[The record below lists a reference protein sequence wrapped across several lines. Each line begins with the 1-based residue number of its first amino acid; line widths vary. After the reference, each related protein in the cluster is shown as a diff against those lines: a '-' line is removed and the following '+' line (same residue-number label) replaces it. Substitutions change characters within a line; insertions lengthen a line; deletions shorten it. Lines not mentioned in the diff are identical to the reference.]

1 MRARI
6 LDFVQ
11 TLRARGGVDVSVAES
26 LDALVAVAAVGVE
39 REAMREALAAALVKH
54 EADRPA
60 FDRLFDEAFPLAAG
74 AEEGRRRRRGRGAG
88 GGTVPAGTGRGA
100 GEDGR
105 SRARDERAERA
116 EHTERTGRRDMW
128 SARGEVPGAADA
140 APRAGRAAR
149 ARRLL
154 ALPFHEFTSRDVEE
168 ARELVRALSARL
180 RGRLVRRERRARRG
194 RVDFRRTIRH
204 SMSSGGVPVRPRF
217 RARRPGRPDL
227 VALCDLSGSVAA
239 ASELLL
245 GLIAPAADCFRRVHL
260 FAYVDRLCP
269 VSIEHGHVAPGG
281 PLDLHA
287 RSDFGRVLA
296 ELWEGRRAILTGS
309 ALLLV
314 LGDARNNRLPPR
326 ADLLRAVAGRVQ
338 RIVWLVPEPRA
349 RWDSGDSVLRLY
361 APACEAVVECIDLG
375 AMVRAVRE
383 TLQMPARGRVAL
395 PLGHP

>member
-54 EADRPA
+54 EADRPV
-60 FDRLFDEAFPLAAG
+60 FDQLFDEAFPLVGG
-74 AEEGRRRRRGRGAG
+74 AEEGRRRRRARGAG
-88 GGTVPAGTGRGA
+88 GGRVPTGAGRGA
-100 GEDGR
+100 GDGGR
-105 SRARDERAERA
+105 SRLRDEREERRERA
-116 EHTERTGRRDMW
+116 THGH
-128 SARGEVPGAADA
+128 AREASPGAEARQA
-140 APRAGRAAR
+140 REVSGRESRAAR

-154 ALPFHEFTSRDVEE
+154 ALPFRELTSRDVEE
-168 ARELVRALSARL
+168 ARELVRELGRRL
-180 RGRLVRRERRARRG
+180 RGRLARRERRARRG
-194 RVDFRRTIRH
+194 RLDFRRTIRR
-204 SMSSGGVPVRPRF
+204 SMSTAGVPIRPGF

-245 GLIAPAADCFRRVHL
+245 GLLAPAADYFRRVHL

-287 RSDFGRVLA
+287 RSDFGRVLG
-296 ELWEGRRAILTGS
+296 ELWEGREVLTRS
-309 ALLLV
+309 TLLLV

-349 RWDSGDSVLRLY
+349 RWDTG
-361 APACEAVVECIDLG
+361 EI
-375 AMVRAVRE
+375 
-383 TLQMPARGRVAL
+383 
-395 PLGHP
+395 

>member
-11 TLRARGGVDVSVAES
+11 TLRARGGVEVSVAES

-39 REAMREALAAALVKH
+39 REPMREALAAALVKH

-60 FDRLFDEAFPLAAG
+60 FDRLFDQAFPLVGG
-74 AEEGRRRRRGRGAG
+74 AEEGRRRRRARGAG
-88 GGTVPAGTGRGA
+88 GGAVPTGAGRG
-100 GEDGR
+100 GRDGGR
-105 SRARDERAERA
+105 SQLRDEREERGERA
-116 EHTERTGRRDMW
+116 THGHGREA
-128 SARGEVPGAADA
+128 SPGAEARHA
-140 APRAGRAAR
+140 GRVGRAAR

-154 ALPFHEFTSRDVEE
+154 ALPFREFTSRDVEE
-168 ARELVRALSARL
+168 ARELVRELGARL
-180 RGRLVRRERRARRG
+180 RGRLARRERQARRG

-245 GLIAPAADCFRRVHL
+245 GLIAPAADHFRRVHL

-287 RSDFGRVLA
+287 RSDFGRVLV
-296 ELWEGRRAILTGS
+296 EVWEGHRARLTRS
-309 ALLLV
+309 TLLLV

-326 ADLLRAVAGRVQ
+326 ADLLRAIADRVQ

-349 RWDSGDSVLRLY
+349 RWDTGDSVLRLH
-361 APACEAVVECIDLG
+361 APAGEAVVECVDLG
-375 AMVRAVRE
+375 AMVRAV
-383 TLQMPARGRVAL
+383 QQAL
-395 PLGHP
+395 

>member
-11 TLRARGGVDVSVAES
+11 TLRARGGVEVSVAES

-54 EADRPA
+54 EADRPVV
-60 FDRLFDEAFPLAAG
+60 DQLFDEAFPLDGGAEG
-74 AEEGRRRRRGRGAG
+74 AEEGRRRRRARGAG
-88 GGTVPAGTGRGA
+88 GG
-100 GEDGR
+100 
-105 SRARDERAERA
+105 
-116 EHTERTGRRDMW
+116 
-128 SARGEVPGAADA
+128 
-140 APRAGRAAR
+140 
-149 ARRLL
+149 RL
-154 ALPFHEFTSRDVEE
+154 
-168 ARELVRALSARL
+168 
-180 RGRLVRRERRARRG
+180 
-194 RVDFRRTIRH
+194 DFRRTLRRA
-204 SMSSGGVPVRPRF
+204 MSPAGVPIRPGF

-245 GLIAPAADCFRRVHL
+245 GLIAPAADRFRRVHL

-287 RSDFGRVLA
+287 RSDFGRVLV
-296 ELWEGRRAILTGS
+296 EVWEGHRARLTRS
-309 ALLLV
+309 TLLLV

-326 ADLLRAVAGRVQ
+326 ADLLRAIADRVQ

-349 RWDSGDSVLRLY
+349 RWDTGDSVLGMY
-361 APACEAVVECIDLG
+361 APACEAVVECVDLG
-375 AMVRAVRE
+375 AMVQAVRE
-383 TLQMPARGRVAL
+383 TQ
-395 PLGHP
+395 

>member
-11 TLRARGGVDVSVAES
+11 TLRVRGGVEVSVAES

-60 FDRLFDEAFPLAAG
+60 FDRLFDEAFPLAGG

-100 GEDGR
+100 GENGR
-105 SRARDERAERA
+105 SRAREETAERA
-116 EHTERTGRRDMW
+116 EHTERTGRRDGW
-128 SARGEVPGAADA
+128 RARGEVRGAADA
-140 APRAGRAAR
+140 APRGGR
-149 ARRLL
+149 ARRLRG
-154 ALPFHEFTSRDVEE
+154 LPFHEFTSRDVEE

-245 GLIAPAADCFRRVHL
+245 GLIAPAADHFRRVHL

-269 VSIEHGHVAPGG
+269 VSIEHGHLAPGG

-287 RSDFGRVLA
+287 RSNFGRVLV
-296 ELWEGRRAILTGS
+296 ELWEGHRARLTRS
-309 ALLLV
+309 TLLLV

-326 ADLLRAVAGRVQ
+326 ADLLRAIADRVQ

-349 RWDSGDSVLRLY
+349 RWDTGDSVLRLY
-361 APACEAVVECIDLG
+361 APACEAVAECVDLG
-375 AMVRAVRE
+375 AMVRAV
-383 TLQMPARGRVAL
+383 QQAL
-395 PLGHP
+395 

>member
-11 TLRARGGVDVSVAES
+11 TLRARGGVEVSVAES

-54 EADRPA
+54 EADRPV
-60 FDRLFDEAFPLAAG
+60 FDQLFDEAFPLVGGAEG
-74 AEEGRRRRRGRGAG
+74 AEEGRRRR
-88 GGTVPAGTGRGA
+88 
-100 GEDGR
+100 
-105 SRARDERAERA
+105 
-116 EHTERTGRRDMW
+116 
-128 SARGEVPGAADA
+128 
-140 APRAGRAAR
+140 
-149 ARRLL
+149 L
-154 ALPFHEFTSRDVEE
+154 A
-168 ARELVRALSARL
+168 
-180 RGRLVRRERRARRG
+180 RRERRARRG
-194 RVDFRRTIRH
+194 RLDFRRTIRR
-204 SMSSGGVPVRPRF
+204 SMSTAGVPIRPGF

-245 GLIAPAADCFRRVHL
+245 GLIAPAADHFRRVHL

-287 RSDFGRVLA
+287 RSDFGRVLV
-296 ELWEGRRAILTGS
+296 EVWEGHRARLTRS
-309 ALLLV
+309 TLLLV

-326 ADLLRAVAGRVQ
+326 ADLLRAIADRVQ

-349 RWDSGDSVLRLY
+349 RWDTGDSVLRLY
-361 APACEAVVECIDLG
+361 APACEAVVECVDLG
-375 AMVRAVRE
+375 ALVRAVR
-383 TLQMPARGRVAL
+383 QAL
-395 PLGHP
+395 

>member
-1 MRARI
+1 MRARV

-60 FDRLFDEAFPLAAG
+60 FDRLFDEAFPLVGA
-74 AEEGRRRRRGRGAG
+74 AEEGRRRRRVRGAG
-88 GGTVPAGTGRGA
+88 GGAVPTGSGRGS
-100 GEDGR
+100 GENGR
-105 SRARDERAERA
+105 APAHEEKEKRAERSG
-116 EHTERTGRRDMW
+116 HTGRREASPRRREVAGAPD
-128 SARGEVPGAADA
+128 SAPGESRG
-140 APRAGRAAR
+140 AR
-149 ARRLL
+149 VRRLL
-154 ALPFHEFTSRDVEE
+154 ALPFREFTSRDLQE
-168 ARELVRALSARL
+168 AREVVRQLGRRL
-180 RGRLVRRERRARRG
+180 RGRLARRQRRTRRG

-204 SMSSGGVPVRPRF
+204 SMSSGGVPLRPRF

-245 GLIAPAADCFRRVHL
+245 GLIAPAADYFRRVHL
-260 FAYVDRLCP
+260 FAYIDRLCP
-269 VSIEHGHVAPGG
+269 VSIEHCHVAPGG

-296 ELWEGRRAILTGS
+296 ELWEGRPALLTGS
-309 ALLLV
+309 TLLLV

-326 ADLLRAVAGRVQ
+326 ADLLRAIADRVQ
-338 RIVWLVPEPRA
+338 RIIWLVPEPRA
-349 RWDSGDSVLRLY
+349 RWNTGDSVLRLY
-361 APACEAVVECIDLG
+361 EPACETVVECVDLG
-375 AMVRAVRE
+375 ALVHAVRA
-383 TLQMPARGRVAL
+383 TI
-395 PLGHP
+395 

>member
-11 TLRARGGVDVSVAES
+11 TLRARGGVEVSVAES

-39 REAMREALAAALVKH
+39 REPMREALAAALVKH

-60 FDRLFDEAFPLAAG
+60 FDALFDQAFPLVGG
-74 AEEGRRRRRGRGAG
+74 ADEGRRRVRGAG
-88 GGTVPAGTGRGA
+88 GGAVPTGTGRGR
-100 GEDGR
+100 GERGQAREQPEERDQRGR
-105 SRARDERAERA
+105 LDASRAGTAA
-116 EHTERTGRRDMW
+116 RREASAAAG
-128 SARGEVPGAADA
+128 SARRES
-140 APRAGRAAR
+140 RAAR
-149 ARRLL
+149 VRRLL
-154 ALPFHEFTSRDVEE
+154 ALPFREFTSRDVEE
-168 ARELVRALSARL
+168 ARELVRELGARL
-180 RGRLVRRERRARRG
+180 RGRLARRERRARRG
-194 RVDFRRTIRH
+194 RLDFRRTIRH

-245 GLIAPAADCFRRVHL
+245 GLIAPAADHFRRVHL

-287 RSDFGRVLA
+287 RSDFGRVLV
-296 ELWEGRRAILTGS
+296 ELWERQRARLTRS
-309 ALLLV
+309 TLLLV

-326 ADLLRAVAGRVQ
+326 ADLLRAIADRVQ

-349 RWDSGDSVLRLY
+349 RWDTGDSVLGMY
-361 APACEAVVECIDLG
+361 APACEAVVECVDLG
-375 AMVRAVRE
+375 ALVRAVR
-383 TLQMPARGRVAL
+383 QAL
-395 PLGHP
+395 

>member
-11 TLRARGGVDVSVAES
+11 TLRARGGVEVSVAES

-39 REAMREALAAALVKH
+39 REPMREALAAALVKH

-60 FDRLFDEAFPLAAG
+60 FDRLFDEAFPLVGG
-74 AEEGRRRRRGRGAG
+74 AEEGRRRRRGAG
-88 GGTVPAGTGRGA
+88 GGAVPTGAGRGA
-100 GEDGR
+100 AEG
-105 SRARDERAERA
+105 SRARAREEKEERRE
-116 EHTERTGRRDMW
+116 EGRRDAAATRREA
-128 SARGEVPGAADA
+128 SGAADSA
-140 APRAGRAAR
+140 RRESRAAR

-154 ALPFHEFTSRDVEE
+154 ARPFREFTSRDVEE
-168 ARELVRALSARL
+168 ARELVRELGARL
-180 RGRLVRRERRARRG
+180 RGRLARRERQARRG

-245 GLIAPAADCFRRVHL
+245 GLIAPAAAHFRRVHL

-287 RSDFGRVLA
+287 RSDFGRVLV
-296 ELWEGRRAILTGS
+296 ELWERQRTRLTRS

-326 ADLLRAVAGRVQ
+326 ADLLRAIADRVQ

-349 RWDSGDSVLRLY
+349 RWDTGDSVLRLY
-361 APACEAVVECIDLG
+361 APACEAVVECVDLG

-383 TLQMPARGRVAL
+383 TL
-395 PLGHP
+395 

>member
-11 TLRARGGVDVSVAES
+11 TLRARGGVEVSVAES

-39 REAMREALAAALVKH
+39 REPMREALAAALVKH

-60 FDRLFDEAFPLAAG
+60 FDRLFDEAFPLVGG
-74 AEEGRRRRRGRGAG
+74 AEEGRRRRRARGAG
-88 GGTVPAGTGRGA
+88 GGAVPTGAGRG
-100 GEDGR
+100 GRDGGR
-105 SRARDERAERA
+105 SRLRDEREERGERA
-116 EHTERTGRRDMW
+116 THGHGREA
-128 SARGEVPGAADA
+128 SPGAEARHAGEV
-140 APRAGRAAR
+140 GRAAR

-154 ALPFHEFTSRDVEE
+154 ALPFREFTSRDVEE
-168 ARELVRALSARL
+168 ARELVRELGARL
-180 RGRLVRRERRARRG
+180 RGRLARRERQARRG

-245 GLIAPAADCFRRVHL
+245 GLIAPAADHFRRVHL

-287 RSDFGRVLA
+287 RSDFGRVLV
-296 ELWEGRRAILTGS
+296 ELWERQRARLTRS
-309 ALLLV
+309 TLLLV

-326 ADLLRAVAGRVQ
+326 ADLLRAIADRVQ

-349 RWDSGDSVLRLY
+349 RWDTGDRVLGMY
-361 APACEAVVECIDLG
+361 APACEAVVECVDLG
-375 AMVRAVRE
+375 AMVQAVRE
-383 TLQMPARGRVAL
+383 TQ
-395 PLGHP
+395 

>member
-11 TLRARGGVDVSVAES
+11 TLRVRGGVEVSVAES

-105 SRARDERAERA
+105 SRARDE
-116 EHTERTGRRDMW
+116 
-128 SARGEVPGAADA
+128 
-140 APRAGRAAR
+140 
-149 ARRLL
+149 
-154 ALPFHEFTSRDVEE
+154 
-168 ARELVRALSARL
+168 
-180 RGRLVRRERRARRG
+180 
-194 RVDFRRTIRH
+194 
-204 SMSSGGVPVRPRF
+204 GG
-217 RARRPGRPDL
+217 GRPDL
-227 VALCDLSGSVAA
+227 VALCDTSGSVAA

-296 ELWEGRRAILTGS
+296 ELWEGRRAI
-309 ALLLV
+309 
-314 LGDARNNRLPPR
+314 
-326 ADLLRAVAGRVQ
+326 
-338 RIVWLVPEPRA
+338 
-349 RWDSGDSVLRLY
+349 
-361 APACEAVVECIDLG
+361 
-375 AMVRAVRE
+375 
-383 TLQMPARGRVAL
+383 
-395 PLGHP
+395 

>member
-11 TLRARGGVDVSVAES
+11 TLRAQGGVEVSVAES

-39 REAMREALAAALVKH
+39 REPMREALAAALVKH

-60 FDRLFDEAFPLAAG
+60 FDRLFDQAFPLVGG
-74 AEEGRRRRRGRGAG
+74 AEEGRRRRRARGAG
-88 GGTVPAGTGRGA
+88 GGALPTGAGRG
-100 GEDGR
+100 GRDGGR
-105 SRARDERAERA
+105 SRLRDEREERGERA
-116 EHTERTGRRDMW
+116 THGHGREA
-128 SARGEVPGAADA
+128 SPGAEARHAGEV
-140 APRAGRAAR
+140 GRAAR

-154 ALPFHEFTSRDVEE
+154 ALPFREFTSRDVEE
-168 ARELVRALSARL
+168 ARELVRELGARL
-180 RGRLVRRERRARRG
+180 RGRLARRERQARRG

-245 GLIAPAADCFRRVHL
+245 GLIAPAADHFRRVHL

-287 RSDFGRVLA
+287 RSDFGRVLV
-296 ELWEGRRAILTGS
+296 ELWERQRARLTRS
-309 ALLLV
+309 TLLLV

-326 ADLLRAVAGRVQ
+326 ADLLRAIADRVQ

-349 RWDSGDSVLRLY
+349 RWDTGDSVLGMY
-361 APACEAVVECIDLG
+361 APACEAVVECVDLG
-375 AMVRAVRE
+375 ALVRAVR
-383 TLQMPARGRVAL
+383 QAL
-395 PLGHP
+395 

>member
-11 TLRARGGVDVSVAES
+11 TLRARGGVEVSVAES

-39 REAMREALAAALVKH
+39 REPMREALAAALVKH

-60 FDRLFDEAFPLAAG
+60 FDRLFDQAFPLVG
-74 AEEGRRRRRGRGAG
+74 GDEEGRRRRARGAG
-88 GGTVPAGTGRGA
+88 GGAVPTGAGRGA
-100 GEDGR
+100 GDGG
-105 SRARDERAERA
+105 RARLRDERE
-116 EHTERTGRRDMW
+116 E
-128 SARGEVPGAADA
+128 RGES
-140 APRAGRAAR
+140 RAAR

-154 ALPFHEFTSRDVEE
+154 ALPFRELTSRDVEE
-168 ARELVRALSARL
+168 ARELVRELGGRL
-180 RGRLVRRERRARRG
+180 RGRLARRVRRARRG
-194 RVDFRRTIRH
+194 RLDFRRTIRR
-204 SMSSGGVPVRPRF
+204 SMSTAGVPLQPAF

-245 GLIAPAADCFRRVHL
+245 GLIAPAADHFRRVHL

-287 RSDFGRVLA
+287 RSDFGRVLV
-296 ELWEGRRAILTGS
+296 ELCEGHRARLTRS
-309 ALLLV
+309 TLLLV

-326 ADLLRAVAGRVQ
+326 ADLLRAIADRVQ
-338 RIVWLVPEPRA
+338 RIVWLVP
-349 RWDSGDSVLRLY
+349 
-361 APACEAVVECIDLG
+361 
-375 AMVRAVRE
+375 
-383 TLQMPARGRVAL
+383 
-395 PLGHP
+395 

>member
-11 TLRARGGVDVSVAES
+11 TLRARGGVEVSVAES

-39 REAMREALAAALVKH
+39 REPMREALAAALVKH

-60 FDRLFDEAFPLAAG
+60 FDRLFDEAFPLVGG
-74 AEEGRRRRRGRGAG
+74 AEEGGRRRARGAG
-88 GGTVPAGTGRGA
+88 GGAVRTGAGRGA
-100 GEDGR
+100 GDGGR
-105 SRARDERAERA
+105 SRLRDQREERGERATHGRGRETSPGA
-116 EHTERTGRRDMW
+116 E
-128 SARGEVPGAADA
+128 ARHAGEVPG
-140 APRAGRAAR
+140 RESRAAR

-154 ALPFHEFTSRDVEE
+154 ALPFREFTSRDVEE
-168 ARELVRALSARL
+168 ARELVRELGARL
-180 RGRLVRRERRARRG
+180 RGRLARRERQARRG

-245 GLIAPAADCFRRVHL
+245 GLIAPAADHFRRVHL

-287 RSDFGRVLA
+287 RSDFGRVLV
-296 ELWEGRRAILTGS
+296 ELWERQRARLTRS
-309 ALLLV
+309 TLLLV

-326 ADLLRAVAGRVQ
+326 ADLLRAIADRVQ
-338 RIVWLVPEPRA
+338 RIVWLVPEPHA
-349 RWDSGDSVLRLY
+349 RWDTGDSVLRLY
-361 APACEAVVECIDLG
+361 APACKAVVECVDLG
-375 AMVRAVRE
+375 ALVRAVR
-383 TLQMPARGRVAL
+383 QAL
-395 PLGHP
+395 